1 MEKSSRG
8 QLQWGRPSL
17 GKRLRGGLDSFCES
31 EWLGRMVDSL
41 GGGFSFGEGDLGITT
56 KRFPGEAKRGRGFRS
71 WRISFSSGYNVNRKK
86 KIDVVIY
93 FGVCTLV
100 GR

>member
-1 MEKSSRG
+1 
-8 QLQWGRPSL
+8 
-17 GKRLRGGLDSFCES
+17 
-31 EWLGRMVDSL
+31 MVDSL

-56 KRFPGEAKRGRGFRS
+56 KRFPGEAKRGRGFPFVEDFIQF
-71 WRISFSSGYNVNRKK
+71 RIQREQEKTY
-86 KIDVVIY
+86 VVIY